1 VRNGFH
7 VGHWTVHPDLNAVSE
22 NGTATHLEPKVMD
35 VLVCL
40 AETSGEVVNKEVLIH
55 KVWPD
60 TFVSDDVLKRSI
72 SELRRVFKDDA
83 RDARIIETIPKRGY
97 RLLIPVEPLTR
108 SAAQTGPAR
117 EKLVTPPVPPVPRHR
132 VLWLAT
138 TLSIVGIGSLAA
150 WLFLSNVAGLRD
162 RLLGTS
168 TPVIRSLAVLPIRN
182 LSADPKQ
189 EYLAEGVTD
198 SLITALAQIGAL
210 KVVSRTSVVQFQGTT
225 LSLPEIARELH
236 VDAIVEGTLQRS
248 GDQVRITAQV
258 IYAPADRHLWAG
270 TFDGDVQDVF
280 SLQSSV
286 AQVIAD
292 EIRISI
298 SPAEQARMK
307 SVRQVSA
314 KALNAYVEARFHI
327 DQAAASDFFK
337 EKRQVQRDE
346 TTKALFYLDQSVRED
361 PNYLPA
367 YVAYF
372 DLLDA
377 QGISRM
383 EFLPRAKAA
392 LKKALRLDDTNLPA
406 HLALGRLLLQFEY
419 DWAGAENEYRRAI
432 QVAPDSGQAHYH
444 YSEYLAML
452 GRNNDADKERDIAQ
466 TLDPSHDYFSDA
478 GVHRLDHTLEQ
489 DREALEEKAPTDPF
503 ALGALAKD
511 YATAHRYEDAV
522 QLYER
527 CLSLYGWNDFVVILK
542 NSDIRG
548 GPKFALEQWM
558 RAVELYSQSH
568 DDFPVFVPAFTYN
581 ALNNRD
587 RAFAWLDKAV
597 AQRSWCIIYMR
608 RIAGAEV
615 RGESF
620 DDWAALRSDPRFPVL
635 LHRVGLPQ

>member
-1 VRNGFH
+1 MRNGFH
-7 VGHWTVHPDLNAVSE
+7 VGHWTVHPDLNVVSE

-40 AETSGEVVNKEVLIH
+40 AETNGEVVNKEILIR

-108 SAAQTGPAR
+108 SAAQTAPAR
-117 EKLVTPPVPPVPRHR
+117 EKFVTPPVPPIPRPR
-132 VLWLAT
+132 RLWLPI
-138 TLSIVGIGSLAA
+138 TLAIVGSGA
-150 WLFLSNVAGLRD
+150 WLLVSNVAGLRD
-162 RLLGTS
+162 RLLGTK
-168 TPVIRSLAVLPIRN
+168 TPVIRSLAVLPMRN

-198 SLITALAQIGAL
+198 SLITALAQISAL

-225 LSLPEIARELH
+225 LSLAEIARELH

-248 GDQVRITAQV
+248 GDQVRITAQL

-270 TFDGDVQDVF
+270 TFDGDVRDVF

-292 EIRISI
+292 EIRINI

-314 KALNAYVEARFHI
+314 KALNAYVEARFHL

-337 EKRQVQRDE
+337 EKGQFKRDQ
-346 TTKALFYLDQSVRED
+346 TTKALFYLDQAVRED

-372 DLLDA
+372 DLVDA

-392 LKKALRLDDTNLPA
+392 LKKALQLDDTNLPA

-432 QVAPDSGQAHYH
+432 QVAPDSGQAHYD

-452 GRNNDADKERDIAQ
+452 GRNDDADKERDIAQ

-489 DREALEEKAPTDPF
+489 DREALEEKAPNDPY

-542 NSDIRG
+542 NANARG

-568 DDFPVFVPAFTYN
+568 DDFPVFVPAFTYS
-581 ALNNRD
+581 ALNSRD

-597 AQRSWCIIYMR
+597 AQRSWCIIYTR
-608 RIAGAEV
+608 RMAGAEV

-620 DDWAALRSDPRFPVL
+620 DDWSSLRSDPRFPAL